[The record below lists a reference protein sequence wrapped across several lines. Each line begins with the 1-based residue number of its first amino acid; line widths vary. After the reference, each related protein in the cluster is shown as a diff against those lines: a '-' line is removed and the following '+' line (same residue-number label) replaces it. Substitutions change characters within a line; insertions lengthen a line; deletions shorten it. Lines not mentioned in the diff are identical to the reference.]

1 VFFIF
6 AAMKNLCL
14 EHIVRKPTITGE
26 GKAPLLLLLH
36 GYGSDENDLFSF
48 ASELPVKYHIISVR
62 APMTMQPYGNA
73 WYAISIDPTGI
84 KVSDNEGARVSR
96 DLIAQFI
103 DEAVKAYDLDPFN
116 VTLLGFSQGTILS
129 YGVALTYPE
138 KIKNVIGLS
147 GYINEEIIDLKSNAA
162 YAHLNIYNSHGTVD
176 QVIPIDAARKTPA
189 YLEKLGIVSSLSE
202 FPVGHGVHP
211 TNFYELKEWLEGK

>member
-1 VFFIF
+1 
-6 AAMKNLCL
+6 MKNLCL
-14 EHIVRKPTITGE
+14 EHIVRKPTITVE

-48 ASELPVKYHIISVR
+48 ASELPGKYHIISVR
-62 APMTMQPYGNA
+62 APMPMQPYGNA

-147 GYINEEIIDLKSNAA
+147 GYINEDIIYLKSNAA
-162 YAHLNIYNSHGTVD
+162 YAHLNIY
-176 QVIPIDAARKTPA
+176 
-189 YLEKLGIVSSLSE
+189 
-202 FPVGHGVHP
+202 
-211 TNFYELKEWLEGK
+211 